1 MEQESG
7 AAMFSA
13 DFKERAFTAY
23 AAMREKGPVASVTLP
38 TGESIWFVTRYAEA
52 LALL

>member
-13 DFKERAFTAY
+13 DFKERAFPIY
-23 AAMREKGPVASVTLP
+23 AAMREQGRLPASRCRP
-38 TGESIWFVTRYAEA
+38 ANRSGS
-52 LALL
+52 